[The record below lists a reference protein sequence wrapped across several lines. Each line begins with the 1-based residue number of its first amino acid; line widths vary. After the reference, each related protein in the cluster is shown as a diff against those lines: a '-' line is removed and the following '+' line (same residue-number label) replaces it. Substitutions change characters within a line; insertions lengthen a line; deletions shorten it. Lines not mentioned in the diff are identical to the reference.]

1 MEKKKSLSQKQ
12 IIEENKKLKKQ
23 LEEKEK
29 EIEYLHWYY
38 NNELNK
44 INFEKFLRLNY
55 YYLKNY
61 GILKYFGQVFKSFFG
76 IFGMIWN
83 KYKKIYK
90 SKENVRTL
98 KKILKENKNK
108 KIFVFYPGYDWYMKM
123 YQRPQHMAVHFSDN
137 NILFFYCSANY
148 NDNISGFKNIK
159 ENLYVTDQYNLLKEK
174 LPKYTLYMC
183 ANVNGC
189 YKDEMQEILKKGN
202 NILYEYIDDL
212 HEDLTYI
219 PKELIKRHEWVLKK
233 KNIPVIIT
241 ANYLFE
247 KAKKIRGNSKNL
259 LLSTNGVVY
268 EDFHITKKLPVPEK
282 ISKMVSEGKPII
294 GYYGALAKWFD
305 YKLIIKI
312 ANTHPEWNIL
322 LIGINYDDSI
332 KKYNYFKKFKNIL
345 YVGTV
350 EYRELIKYGNCC
362 NVLTIPFVI
371 NDITLATSPVK
382 VFEYMSMEKPIVT
395 TALPECRKYK
405 SVMIGENHKDFIDKL
420 EKALLMQNNKEYK
433 NLLKQ
438 EALANTWDNKVKEIL
453 KFLKEINNEN

>member
-1 MEKKKSLSQKQ
+1 M
-12 IIEENKKLKKQ
+12 
-23 LEEKEK
+23 
-29 EIEYLHWYY
+29 
-38 NNELNK
+38 
-44 INFEKFLRLNY
+44 
-55 YYLKNY
+55 
-61 GILKYFGQVFKSFFG
+61 
-76 IFGMIWN
+76 
-83 KYKKIYK
+83 
-90 SKENVRTL
+90 
-98 KKILKENKNK
+98 
-108 KIFVFYPGYDWYMKM
+108 
-123 YQRPQHMAVHFSDN
+123 
-137 NILFFYCSANY
+137 
-148 NDNISGFKNIK
+148 
-159 ENLYVTDQYNLLKEK
+159 
-174 LPKYTLYMC
+174 
-183 ANVNGC
+183 
-189 YKDEMQEILKKGN
+189 
-202 NILYEYIDDL
+202 
-212 HEDLTYI
+212 
-219 PKELIKRHEWVLKK
+219 
-233 KNIPVIIT
+233 
-241 ANYLFE
+241 
-247 KAKKIRGNSKNL
+247 
-259 LLSTNGVVY
+259 
-268 EDFHITKKLPVPEK
+268 PEK
-282 ISKMVSEGKPII
+282 ISKMVSEGKTII

-453 KFLKEINNEN
+453 KFLKENSNEN